1 MREAHASFISPPTF
15 FQGYLLRHWFT
26 LSLATSV
33 PFVLL
38 FSYYWIIPES
48 PRWLLSKNRIDEA
61 EVIVQRMAKINGKTV
76 PNNFLRKME
85 VEKEEGEREREKER
99 RRGSVDFSISQVEIL
114 RRQGISCNGTN
125 SGDGSGE
132 PDRENEDRSPPPAA
146 TPMDLIRNP
155 NIRKK
160 FFILAFDWVANAVV
174 YNGLSYNATNLGVS
188 DYLAFFIGK
197 NLVASTNGL
206 RTTAPLV
213 NMFSHSIGSQSICKD
228 TDLYAKFRYVCEC
241 VCFFFKRDSRD
252 FKRATVIP
260 FAYTIHCIRI
270 SVVFQADSWKYRRT

>member
-1 MREAHASFISPPTF
+1 MAAQQEQDRRGGGDRSTDGEDQRENGAE
-15 FQGYLLRHWFT
+15 Q
-26 LSLATSV
+26 
-33 PFVLL
+33 
-38 FSYYWIIPES
+38 FS
-48 PRWLLSKNRIDEA
+48 SKDGGRE
-61 EVIVQRMAKINGKTV
+61 GKG
-76 PNNFLRKME
+76 R
-85 VEKEEGEREREKER
+85 EREREKER

-132 PDRENEDRSPPPAA
+132 PGENEDRSPPPAA

-213 NMFSHSIGSQSICKD
+213 NMFSHSIGLQSICKD

-241 VCFFFKRDSRD
+241 VCFFQTRQSRPL
-252 FKRATVIP
+252 FPLLYIVYVSLSY
-260 FAYTIHCIRI
+260 F
-270 SVVFQADSWKYRRT
+270 RRTRGNTVVRDHVVRDGSIREEMGIVPDHAFRRPRLRLLHVRSRR

>member
-1 MREAHASFISPPTF
+1 MYEAHASFTSPPS

-85 VEKEEGEREREKER
+85 VEKEKGKRERERKG

-132 PDRENEDRSPPPAA
+132 PAENEDRSPPPAA

-228 TDLYAKFRYVCEC
+228 TDLYAKFRYVCER
-241 VCFFFKRDSRD
+241 VYFFFKRDSRD
-252 FKRATVIP
+252 FERATVIP
-260 FAYTIHCIRI
+260 FAYTIHCIRV